1 MTARPQLTAPQANG
15 STLSRPKIACHGVR
29 KTYPRPDRDDLVA
42 LERTDL
48 AVMDEEFVCV
58 VGPSGCGKSTL
69 LFMIA
74 GLIAPS
80 EGSVEV
86 DGEVVAGPHQS
97 RGVVFQP
104 DATFPWLDVR
114 RNVEFGPSLAG
125 LGAAEVRRIGQRYI
139 DLVGLTDHASLL
151 PRELSGGMKKRVD
164 IARAIANE
172 PQVLLMDEP
181 FGALDAMTR
190 QRLQEELLQ
199 IWETDR
205 RTILFVTHDLEEA
218 VYLGSRV
225 AVMGRDPNVI
235 RSIMPVDLPRPRTP
249 ELRTSAEFQA
259 IRREL
264 WERFEVREIDEV
276 TEVAA
281 R

>member
-1 MTARPQLTAPQANG
+1 MNG
-15 STLSRPKIACHGVR
+15 SPTTIQPKISCRGVR
-29 KTYPRPDRDDLVA
+29 KVYAREGREPLVA

-48 AVMDEEFVCV
+48 VVHEQEFLCL

-69 LFMIA
+69 LFAMA
-74 GLIAPS
+74 GLIELS
-80 EGSVEV
+80 EGVIEV
-86 DGEVVAGPHQS
+86 DGLVVDGPHRS

-114 RNVEFGPSLAG
+114 HNIEFGPSLAG
-125 LGAAEVRRIGQRYI
+125 IDGQEVRRIGQRYM
-139 DLVGLTDHASLL
+139 DLVGLADHASLL

-172 PQVLLMDEP
+172 PDVLLMDEP

-190 QRLQEELLQ
+190 QHLQDELLR
-199 IWETDR
+199 IWDAER

-218 VYLGSRV
+218 IYLGTRI
-225 AVMGRDPNVI
+225 AVMGRDPNAIHSLLDVE
-235 RSIMPVDLPRPRTP
+235 LPRPRTP
-249 ELRTSAEFQA
+249 TMRTSPEFQD

-264 WERFEVREIDEV
+264 WDRFEAGGSGSVVDV
-276 TEVAA
+276 
-281 R
+281 

>member
-1 MTARPQLTAPQANG
+1 MLTAATSG
-15 STLSRPKIACHGVR
+15 TPKIACRGVR
-29 KTYPRPDRDDLVA
+29 KVYPRDDRGDLVA

-48 AVMDEEFVCV
+48 IVDDQEFLCL

-69 LFMIA
+69 LFAVA
-74 GLIAPS
+74 GLIDLS
-80 EGSVEV
+80 EGWIEVEGRPV
-86 DGEVVAGPHQS
+86 HGPDRS

-114 RNVEFGPSLAG
+114 RNIEFGPSMAG
-125 LGAAEVRRIGQRYI
+125 FDRTEVRRIGQRYI
-139 DLVGLTDHASLL
+139 DLVGLTDYASLL

-164 IARAIANE
+164 IARAMANE
-172 PQVLLMDEP
+172 PDVLLMDEP

-190 QRLQEELLQ
+190 QRLQDELLQ

-205 RTILFVTHDLEEA
+205 RTIIFVTHDLEEA
-218 VYLGSRV
+218 IYLGSRV

-235 RSIMPVDLPRPRTP
+235 HSLLPVVLPRPRTP
-249 ELRTSAEFQA
+249 TMRTSPEFQA

-264 WERFEVREIDEV
+264 WERFENPGTGGRDE
-276 TEVAA
+276 A
-281 R
+281 

>member
-1 MTARPQLTAPQANG
+1 MTVA
-15 STLSRPKIACHGVR
+15 STDSRPKIACLGVR
-29 KTYPRPDRDDLVA
+29 KVYPRAEHGDLVA

-48 AVMDEEFVCV
+48 LVDDEEFVCI

-74 GLIAPS
+74 GLIPPT
-80 EGSVEV
+80 EGRVEV
-86 DGEVVAGPHQS
+86 DGRVVRGPHKS

-114 RNVEFGPSLAG
+114 RNVEFGPSMAG
-125 LGAAEVRRIGQRYI
+125 LSAAEVRRVGQRYI
-139 DLVGLTDHASLL
+139 DLVGLTDYASLL

-164 IARAIANE
+164 IARAIATE
-172 PQVLLMDEP
+172 PDVLLMDEP

-190 QRLQEELLQ
+190 QRLQDELLQ
-199 IWETDR
+199 LWERDR

-225 AVMGRDPNVI
+225 AVMGREPNVI
-235 RSIMPVDLPRPRTP
+235 RSIMRIDLPHPRVP
-249 ELRTSAEFQA
+249 AMRTSAEFQA

-264 WERFEVREIDEV
+264 WDRFEASDFE
-276 TEVAA
+276 AA
-281 R
+281 VVEEGGTA